1 MNATVQPRVTS
12 TDEAGEFPFA
22 AADYVLHLL
31 AAIVMFRDAA
41 LDIELKPL
49 GLNIGRFRALS
60 ILVRCGS
67 CTMTE
72 LSVYSAIDRTTLTRV
87 ADHLVAE
94 GLVRRLGA
102 AKDRRQVLLE
112 LTEEGRAR
120 HAEAYQVIADCNRRI
135 AVGIEE
141 PEIRSTVRLI
151 STIIENQTDNAARRA
166 SLLRF
171 GRGENPA

>member
-1 MNATVQPRVTS
+1 MNATVQPRVAS

-22 AADYVLHLL
+22 TNDYVLHLL

-72 LSVYSAIDRTTLTRV
+72 LSAYSAIDRTTLTRV

-94 GLVRRLGA
+94 GLVKRIGA
-102 AKDRRQVLLE
+102 AKDRRRVLLE
-112 LTEEGRAR
+112 LTDEGRAR
-120 HAEAYQVIADCNRRI
+120 HAEGFAVIADCNRRI
-135 AVGIEE
+135 TAGVPDAAV
-141 PEIRSTVRLI
+141 RAAVRLL
-151 STIIENQTDNAARRA
+151 SGIIRNQTDNPATLA

-171 GRGENPA
+171 GRE